1 MEIDDDGLLSDEEL
15 KEEEA
20 KEISSIKSDHLTNEQ
35 MLDLNEIQLSD
46 KSDGEKISD
55 DASEIAKNY
64 IEVIINGV
72 FDMVREK
79 DKIESKRKTWNKI
92 RKVEKV

>member
-15 KEEEA
+15 KEEDV
-20 KEISSIKSDHLTNEQ
+20 KDISSIKSNHLTNEQ

-55 DASEIAKNY
+55 DANEIAKNY
-64 IEVIINGV
+64 IEVIIKAV